1 MSNYHFDFQKFS
13 IIQEHSAMK
22 VGTDGVLLGAWA
34 NLPNLPFSESFH
46 PRILDVGTGTGVIA
60 LMLAQRFPE
69 ALIDAIEIDH
79 EAAKEAKLNAKNSP
93 WKDRI
98 KVIETSLEDFIPETK
113 SYDLIV
119 TNPPFYNATLKPEDE
134 ARAAARHYDSL
145 PFSDITEFSDKYLND
160 NGILAVIYPT
170 NCEDN
175 IMLGVAS
182 SSLRF
187 HTICD
192 VLTKEGK
199 VCKRRMIMLSK
210 KTENVV
216 QKQALCLRNKAD
228 EFTQE
233 YRNLTKD
240 FYISLK

>member
-34 NLPNLPFSESFH
+34 NLPNLPFSDSLR
-46 PRILDVGTGTGVIA
+46 PQILDIGTGTGVIA
-60 LMLAQRFPE
+60 LMLAQRFSE

-98 KVIETSLEDFIPETK
+98 NVFETSLEDYIPETK

-145 PFSDITEFSDKYLND
+145 PFSDITKFSDKYL
-160 NGILAVIYPT
+160 
-170 NCEDN
+170 
-175 IMLGVAS
+175 
-182 SSLRF
+182 
-187 HTICD
+187 
-192 VLTKEGK
+192 KE
-199 VCKRRMIMLSK
+199 S
-210 KTENVV
+210 
-216 QKQALCLRNKAD
+216 
-228 EFTQE
+228 
-233 YRNLTKD
+233 
-240 FYISLK
+240 